1 MDLMEQLSKKIAE
14 EITAQIGSE
23 MLRGVDSY
31 LDEDAPEMQYDSK
44 KQQIDS
50 VYLHDVKKKTE
61 LLLDKIIEKHELTP
75 YLSDKYRYR
84 IKSELWHESKYKE
97 LYDQR
102 KDLDGKY
109 LASGYD
115 YVPVDF
121 EDWTKTYFPD
131 YITAVEIYSN
141 MCEYRRVLK
150 DDLKKLNKIARR
162 YIKGDTDDSN

>member
-1 MDLMEQLSKKIAE
+1 MKSAEEQLIEQLSKQIAE
-14 EITAQIGSE
+14 DIDRE
-23 MLRGVDSY
+23 MLNY
-31 LDEDAPEMQYDSK
+31 FLDENAPEIQYDSK

-61 LLLDKIIEKHELTP
+61 LLLDKIIEKFDLSP
-75 YLSDKYRYR
+75 YLSIKKRYR
-84 IKSELWHESKYKE
+84 LDEEKWHQSKYKE

-102 KDLDGKY
+102 KDLEGKY

-150 DDLKKLNKIARR
+150 DDLKILNKIARR
-162 YIKGDTDDSN
+162 YIKGDANDSN